1 MNRGVKAVEIQA
13 VWHSAKL
20 FTRAAAAEWCK
31 EHNFLSDV
39 YREKLDDDGQLT
51 HHIHRQFDPKDPRI
65 QDDSWAVLSDEFP
78 EGVSVTTAV
87 RKEQNAMDKL
97 KKTGIQSEAN
107 PFEFVM
113 SDQSVDRVGDVIEA
127 KGWIL
132 DPFAKNPVALFGH
145 NHDKPIG
152 TWENVR
158 IVGQKLIGRLK
169 LAAEGTSAEIDT
181 IRKLVEQRVL
191 RAVSVGFQP
200 LEAEPIKKTGGMR
213 FTKQILHETSLVA
226 VPANANALA
235 IAKSLGANPKL
246 IFAST
251 ESKGHTNAPVE
262 GHGTGT
268 TKGTATAHA
277 ERPESRKQSQQSNTG
292 RKCMNIA
299 ERIAA
304 KEQRLVAIKD
314 DLTELKGLMADEE
327 YELSDEDQETIETL
341 TDEET
346 SIIKSIDSLK
356 KLEAGLA
363 AKAQPVS
370 AFAKRGIAPG
380 APAQAKKKGGSLFA
394 KHVTAALFAKEHQVP
409 LRDTIEQLYG
419 NDDEVKATIGL
430 TIEKSGIP
438 AADTTTSGW
447 AAELVQ
453 HDTEAFLEDL
463 QPISIYAALRARGTG
478 MNFNGMGSLKIP
490 SRAASASPN
499 NEMAGAW
506 VGEGGVIPVKRGQIT
521 SQTLNPYKLAV
532 ISAWTNELDARA
544 VPAIEAMVRKMI
556 LDDTAK
562 TLDGYLFDAVGQ
574 VNGVRPAGLMN
585 NVTLTA
591 ATAGSTAAGIITD
604 LKVLFGKM
612 AAAGVGANPVIV
624 CNSLRLLGLS
634 TITTAAGGFMFRDE
648 VAAGRLLGVPV
659 IAAEHFPANT
669 VAIVDANSFVG
680 ANDTPIVCCFRSS
693 HAHYGQR

>member
-1 MNRGVKAVEIQA
+1 
-13 VWHSAKL
+13 
-20 FTRAAAAEWCK
+20 
-31 EHNFLSDV
+31 
-39 YREKLDDDGQLT
+39 
-51 HHIHRQFDPKDPRI
+51 
-65 QDDSWAVLSDEFP
+65 
-78 EGVSVTTAV
+78 
-87 RKEQNAMDKL
+87 
-97 KKTGIQSEAN
+97 
-107 PFEFVM
+107 
-113 SDQSVDRVGDVIEA
+113 
-127 KGWIL
+127 
-132 DPFAKNPVALFGH
+132 
-145 NHDKPIG
+145 
-152 TWENVR
+152 
-158 IVGQKLIGRLK
+158 
-169 LAAEGTSAEIDT
+169 
-181 IRKLVEQRVL
+181 
-191 RAVSVGFQP
+191 
-200 LEAEPIKKTGGMR
+200 
-213 FTKQILHETSLVA
+213 
-226 VPANANALA
+226 
-235 IAKSLGANPKL
+235 
-246 IFAST
+246 
-251 ESKGHTNAPVE
+251 
-262 GHGTGT
+262 
-268 TKGTATAHA
+268 
-277 ERPESRKQSQQSNTG
+277 
-292 RKCMNIA
+292 
-299 ERIAA
+299 
-304 KEQRLVAIKD
+304 
-314 DLTELKGLMADEE
+314 MADDE
-327 YELSDEDQETIETL
+327 YDLSDEDQETIETL
-341 TDEET
+341 TDEES

-370 AFAKRGIAPG
+370 AFAKRGVAPG

-419 NDDEVKATIGL
+419 NDDEVKATIGM

-574 VNGVRPAGLMN
+574 VNGVRPAGLLN

-612 AAAGVGANPVIV
+612 AAAGVGANPVMV

-659 IAAEHFPANT
+659 ISAEHFPANT

-680 ANDTPIVCCFRSS
+680 ANDTPMFAVSDQATLTMANADLIAPTQAQDGAGAIGGIADQVAPKDGIHVNSDLTDAANVGAQAVSLFQTYQTAIRMVLPTGWGMTRGGTVAGLS
-693 HAHYGQR
+693 GVNW